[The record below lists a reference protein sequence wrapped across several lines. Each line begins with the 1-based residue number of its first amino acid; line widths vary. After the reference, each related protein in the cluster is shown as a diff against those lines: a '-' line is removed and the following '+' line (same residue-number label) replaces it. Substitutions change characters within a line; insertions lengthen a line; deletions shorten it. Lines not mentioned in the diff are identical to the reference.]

1 MANSENCRK
10 AFTMYLYF
18 RRKERKTAAKKTG
31 IERQK
36 AGNKYRKQ
44 RKKRTREKAKGE
56 RRQGRKGGMS
66 KD

>member
-1 MANSENCRK
+1 
-10 AFTMYLYF
+10 MYLYF